1 MIRRYSRIFLLLL
14 FCTGWNYTC
23 QKPAELQSFHMTRF
37 AMGTVI
43 EITVLD
49 YSEKHANEAMDAA
62 YLEISRIGRLFYED
76 NPQSPLY
83 AFGNRTSNEVAMPEE
98 VLSLVKRGLEISKL
112 TNGAFDMTVGII
124 LPLYDFKSESPTPPT
139 QKAIDSVLSFVNYK
153 TLSVDEERGL
163 LISSSPQTKL
173 TTGGIAKGYGVDRA
187 IDILK
192 KMKVMGALVNA
203 GGDLRV
209 LPRADGKKWKIGIQN
224 PRETNKMME
233 IIEID
238 SGAVVTSGDYEKYFF
253 YQGKRYHHIINPKTG
268 LPADSCRSATIIAPT
283 AEMADGLATG
293 IFVMGV
299 NTGLELLESLP
310 DCEGLIIRVD
320 GKSFSTKK
328 FDNYLTKKPS

>member
-1 MIRRYSRIFLLLL
+1 MRRYNRIFLLLC
-14 FCTGWNYTC
+14 FCTGGNYTC
-23 QKPAELQSFHMTRF
+23 QKPAELQSFRMTRF

-49 YSEKHANEAMDAA
+49 NSEKHANAAMDAA
-62 YLEISRIGRLFYED
+62 YLEISRIGRLFYEY

-83 AFGNRTSNEVAMPEE
+83 AFGNRTSPEVAMPEE
-98 VLSLVKRGLEISKL
+98 VLSLVKRGLGISKL

-124 LPLYDFKSESPTPPT
+124 LPLYDFKSEAPTPPT
-139 QKAIDSVLSFVNYK
+139 QKAIDSILAFISYK
-153 TLSVDEERGL
+153 TLTVDEERGL
-163 LISSSPQTKL
+163 LISSAPQTKL

-192 KMKVMGALVNA
+192 KMKIRGALVNA

-209 LPRADGKKWKIGIQN
+209 LPRADGKKWKIGIQK
-224 PRETNKMME
+224 PRATNQMME
-233 IIEID
+233 IIAID
-238 SGAVVTSGDYEKYFF
+238 SGSVVTSGDYEKYFF

-268 LPADSCRSATIIAPT
+268 FSADSCQSVTIIAPT

-299 NTGLELLESLP
+299 NAGLELLESLP
-310 DCEGLIIRVD
+310 DCEGLIVRVD
-320 GKSFSTKK
+320 GKIFATKK
-328 FDNYLTKKPS
+328 FDNYLTK

>member
-1 MIRRYSRIFLLLL
+1 MIRRYSKILLLLL
-14 FCTGWNYTC
+14 FCIGWNYTC
-23 QKPAELQSFHMTRF
+23 QKSAELQSFHMTRF

-43 EITVLD
+43 EITILD
-49 YSEKHANEAMDAA
+49 YSEKHSNEAMDAA
-62 YLEISRIGRLFYED
+62 FLEISRIGRLFYEG

-83 AFGNRTSNEVAMPEE
+83 AFGNRTSPEVAMPAE
-98 VLSLVKRGLEISKL
+98 VLSLVNRGLEISNL

-124 LPLYDFKSESPTPPT
+124 LPLYDFKSESPAPPT
-139 QKAIDSVLSFVNYK
+139 QQAIDSVLGFINYK
-153 TLSVDEERGL
+153 TLSVDAERGL
-163 LISSSPQTKL
+163 LISSAPQTKL

-192 KMKVMGALVNA
+192 KMKVRGALVNA

-224 PRETNKMME
+224 PRETNQMME

-238 SGAVVTSGDYEKYFF
+238 SGSVVTSGDYEKYFF

-268 LPADSCRSATIIAPT
+268 LPADSCRSVTIIAPT

-299 NTGLELLESLP
+299 NAGLELLESLP
-310 DCEGLIIRVD
+310 DCEGLIVRVD
-320 GKSFSTKK
+320 GKIFSTKK
-328 FDNYLTKKPS
+328 IDNYLTKKPS

>member
-1 MIRRYSRIFLLLL
+1 MRRKYSRIFLLVL

-23 QKPAELQSFHMTRF
+23 QKPAELQSFRMTRF

-43 EITVLD
+43 EITILD
-49 YSEKHANEAMDAA
+49 NSEKHSNAAMDAA

-83 AFGNRTSNEVAMPEE
+83 AFGNRTSPEVAMPVE
-98 VLSLVKRGLEISKL
+98 VLSLVKRGLGISKL

-124 LPLYDFKSESPTPPT
+124 LPLYDFKSEAPKPPT
-139 QKAIDSVLSFVNYK
+139 QKAIDSVLAFINYQ
-153 TLSVDEERGL
+153 TLTVDEERGL
-163 LISSSPQTKL
+163 LISSAPQTKL

-187 IDILK
+187 IEILK
-192 KMKVMGALVNA
+192 KMKVRGALVNA

-209 LPRADGKKWKIGIQN
+209 LPRADGKKWKIGIEK
-224 PRETNKMME
+224 PRETNQMME
-233 IIEID
+233 IVAID
-238 SGAVVTSGDYEKYFF
+238 SGSVVTSGDYEKYFF

-268 LPADSCRSATIIAPT
+268 LSADSCQSVTIIAPT

-299 NTGLELLESLP
+299 NAGLELLESLP
-310 DCEGLIIRVD
+310 DCEGLIVRVD
-320 GKSFSTKK
+320 GKIFATKK
-328 FDNYLTKKPS
+328 FDNYLTK